1 MYGAHVQWAQEM
13 RWPQV
18 TLASLFLSFFS
29 FLLSFFLSFLLSFF
43 LSSFALF
50 LGSVRRCCE
59 RIHRVRLTV
68 GARCLSRRR
77 FLVRRCG
84 VSESAAAAPRRE
96 TAVESRAKG
105 GGERGGRGDASPG
118 SAPRATL
125 QPVLIPQTG
134 ISMLSTPRRWPLSD
148 EIVVRSD

>member
-68 GARCLSRRR
+68 GARCLSHRR

-105 GGERGGRGDASPG
+105 GGRERRPRGRDSRLRSPRHPSTRPHPADGDFNALNATALASIG
-118 SAPRATL
+118 RNSR
-125 QPVLIPQTG
+125 
-134 ISMLSTPRRWPLSD
+134 PL
-148 EIVVRSD
+148 

>member
-59 RIHRVRLTV
+59 RIHRVRLTA
-68 GARCLSRRR
+68 GARCLSHRR

-105 GGERGGRGDASPG
+105 GGEREEAAGTRLPAPLPAPPFNPSSSRRRGFQCSQRHGAG
-118 SAPRATL
+118 LYRTK
-125 QPVLIPQTG
+125 
-134 ISMLSTPRRWPLSD
+134 
-148 EIVVRSD
+148 